1 MPQINLELVV
11 LKFQSWIIVLFI
23 YIRRHINTIWYLS
36 IAALYFLVHYLSRCW
51 NVIFFILMKGKE
63 IIRHIDQEFKKLAK
77 NKLLKPEDCNHPHQ
91 TRACIFEL
99 TKIIRHF
106 EHKFNYV
113 PPAAHL
119 LVNEYSVK
127 QERMIFENYCKE
139 FSD

>member
-1 MPQINLELVV
+1 
-11 LKFQSWIIVLFI
+11 
-23 YIRRHINTIWYLS
+23 
-36 IAALYFLVHYLSRCW
+36 
-51 NVIFFILMKGKE
+51 MKEKE